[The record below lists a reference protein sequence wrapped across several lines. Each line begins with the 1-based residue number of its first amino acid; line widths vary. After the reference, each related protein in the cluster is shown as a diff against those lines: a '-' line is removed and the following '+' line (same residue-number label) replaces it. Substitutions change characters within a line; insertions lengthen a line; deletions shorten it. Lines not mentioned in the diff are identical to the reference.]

1 MQKLPKKKLEKICS
15 IFIYKKEKIFY
26 NNTNEVQ
33 DEDKWCL

>member
-1 MQKLPKKKLEKICS
+1 MQELPKKKLEKICS

-33 DEDKWCL
+33 DENMRCL